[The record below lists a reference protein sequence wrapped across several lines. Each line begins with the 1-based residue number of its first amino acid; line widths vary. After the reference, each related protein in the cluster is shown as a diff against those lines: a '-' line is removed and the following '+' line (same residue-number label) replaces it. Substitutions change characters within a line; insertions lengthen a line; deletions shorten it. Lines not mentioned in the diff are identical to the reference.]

1 MPEGEDRFSDLG
13 RDERSRAEQIG
24 DQLAERDRTHPEPDQ
39 GPPEV
44 PRASNKYAW
53 LVGIVLLMGVS
64 VLLITTALPNRG
76 EGLLGLKRG
85 AHLPDFAAPNALG
98 HLKGDAN
105 LCRKRPCP
113 KGSGKVPACELTRRD
128 IVNICELRRQPLV
141 LTFVFD
147 RGADCFPEVD
157 RTERVMA
164 QVPGVR
170 FATVY
175 FSRKDRGDLRSIVA
189 NRGWRQPVAVD
200 ADGQVANRYSVGG
213 CPTTT
218 FAKAGGVVLT
228 TKLGNLTDDQIRQEA
243 RRLVR

>member
-13 RDERSRAEQIG
+13 RDERSRAERIG
-24 DQLAERDRTHPEPDQ
+24 DELAERDRTHPEPDR

-53 LVGIVLLMGVS
+53 LVGIILLMGIS

-76 EGLLGLKRG
+76 EGLLGLKPG

-98 HLKGDAN
+98 HLEGDAN
-105 LCRKRPCP
+105 LCHSRPCP
-113 KGSGKVPACELTRRD
+113 KGSGAVPACELKSKEV
-128 IVNICELRRQPLV
+128 VNICELRRQPLV

-157 RTERVMA
+157 RTERVMGK
-164 QVPGVR
+164 VRGVR

-175 FSRKDRGDLRSIVA
+175 FSRKDRAEIRSIVA
-189 NRGWRQPVAVD
+189 HRGWRQPVAVD
-200 ADGQVANRYSVGG
+200 ADGQLANRYSVGG
-213 CPTTT
+213 CPTTL
-218 FAKAGGVVLT
+218 FAKAGGLVVT
-228 TKLGNLTDDQIRQEA
+228 TKLGNLTEGQLRQEA
-243 RRLVR
+243 RRLVG